1 MCALYLKSLSN
12 IQSFLKYS
20 HVYLYLNHS
29 NSLSNDTFLSWKV
42 GVYVVENYVQMYISL
57 ALFKPNKKKYLYC
70 NWRISKVSTSWSL
83 CKNKNKTSLCC
94 RGCRAMPSQKG
105 DAQSKLKPRKWGQLI
120 NSSSIWRMPLIS
132 SFISQCII
140 VTIIQYLHINKLCQK
155 IHPTFVI
162 LISERSECQS
172 APGFC
177 TDQQICLSN
186 GRSGLAC
193 LCGDNG
199 KIPTPQQLMH
209 QLQHPEEQ
217 LPSNEAACQDVVA

>member
-1 MCALYLKSLSN
+1 MLFVKKIWNQSLIMSHFDCTIITWLKLFYFIPSFLYHALSCKACLLNEFVRSILNLKSLSN

-105 DAQSKLKPRKWGQLI
+105 DAQSKLKPR
-120 NSSSIWRMPLIS
+120 
-132 SFISQCII
+132 
-140 VTIIQYLHINKLCQK
+140 
-155 IHPTFVI
+155 
-162 LISERSECQS
+162 SE
-172 APGFC
+172 A
-177 TDQQICLSN
+177 N
-186 GRSGLAC
+186 
-193 LCGDNG
+193 
-199 KIPTPQQLMH
+199 
-209 QLQHPEEQ
+209 
-217 LPSNEAACQDVVA
+217 